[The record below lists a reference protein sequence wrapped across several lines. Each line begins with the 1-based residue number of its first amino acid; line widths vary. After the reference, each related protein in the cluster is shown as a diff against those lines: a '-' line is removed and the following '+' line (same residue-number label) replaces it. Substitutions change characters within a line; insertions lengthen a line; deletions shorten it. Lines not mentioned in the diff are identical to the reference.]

1 MPYSSVE
8 KFYITTP
15 IFYVND
21 RPHLGNA
28 YATIIADVLARYARA
43 VKKDVLFLTGTDE
56 NSQKTVDAAEKSK
69 EDIKTYTDR
78 LAGIWKS
85 TWETM
90 GISNTDFIRTTEDR
104 HIQTVKEIWKRIL
117 DKGDIYKGSYKGLYC
132 NGHEA
137 FMKESDLVDGVC
149 PDHKTKPE
157 YIEEENYFFRLSK
170 YQKDLATLY
179 ESHPDFVTP
188 AGRFNE
194 VKKFVSEG
202 LEDIS
207 VSRETKEWGIP
218 VPGDPNHVVYV
229 WFDALINYI
238 SAVGVEEWKKH
249 PADIHVVGKD
259 ITRFH
264 AVIWPAMLMS
274 AGLPIPRRII
284 AHGFF
289 TAQGVK
295 ISKSLGNAIDPL
307 ELGKKYGFD
316 ALHYFLLREIPFGE
330 DGDFS
335 YEKFNE
341 RYNGDLANGLGN
353 FAARV
358 LTLGSGQRFSSDIS
372 FSSEL
377 AGLVEDVRKSV
388 AQKMGEYRFSEVLT
402 EIWGLIAFGDRFIN
416 EKKPWSVT
424 DQALKKQIIFDL
436 VVLLDNIAAFLPPF
450 LPMSSEKIT
459 RAITWEGAALLIK
472 KSDILFPRAT

>member
-28 YATIIADVLARYARA
+28 YATIVADVLARHARA

-85 TWETM
+85 TWQTI

-104 HIQTVKEIWKRIL
+104 HVQTVKDIWKRIL

-307 ELGKKYGFD
+307 ELGKQYGFD
-316 ALHYFLLREIPFGE
+316 SLL
-330 DGDFS
+330 
-335 YEKFNE
+335 
-341 RYNGDLANGLGN
+341 
-353 FAARV
+353 
-358 LTLGSGQRFSSDIS
+358 
-372 FSSEL
+372 
-377 AGLVEDVRKSV
+377 
-388 AQKMGEYRFSEVLT
+388 
-402 EIWGLIAFGDRFIN
+402 
-416 EKKPWSVT
+416 
-424 DQALKKQIIFDL
+424 
-436 VVLLDNIAAFLPPF
+436 
-450 LPMSSEKIT
+450 
-459 RAITWEGAALLIK
+459 
-472 KSDILFPRAT
+472 